1 MTTPPELQPIFE
13 RYVTVAFASLTKD
26 NTAITMPLTP
36 YVGTS
41 GTLDVSTG
49 LTYPTKAE
57 RARRNPNVA
66 LLYFDA
72 KGSGINKPL
81 TVLVQGKAAVRDRD
95 LQANTNRYIHDSLS
109 KVPAALKGMPRFIV
123 KSMGWYFTR
132 IYIETTPAHIYW
144 WEMGKEDA
152 APNEWHAPA
161 DMVYPA
167 SDPAPQGSAPGSWKE
182 APLDWKTGA
191 QAAVARLGLP
201 VLSTSSDSGYPVM
214 MRAKSVRLTDTG
226 FLLDMPKGMVFPQR
240 GAGTVTFSYHP
251 ETFTGQ
257 LNAAFRGTASG
268 DGTQMSFAIER
279 QLSDWS
285 AGGDNRLA
293 GMFEFM
299 KASLSLRPR
308 LAAESAR
315 RGQPVPQINL
325 P

>member
-1 MTTPPELQPIFE
+1 MTTLPELQPIFE
-13 RYVTVAFASLTKD
+13 RYITVAFSSLTKD

-36 YVGTS
+36 YVGST

-66 LLYFDA
+66 LLYFDP
-72 KGSGINKPL
+72 KGSGVSKPL
-81 TVLVQGKAAVRDRD
+81 TVLVQGKAAVRDHN
-95 LQANTNRYIHDSLS
+95 LQANTNRYIHDSLA
-109 KVPAALKGMPRFIV
+109 KIPAAMKGMPRFIM
-123 KSMGWYFTR
+123 KSMGWYFAR

-144 WEMGKEDA
+144 WEMGKEDL
-152 APNEWHAPA
+152 APNEWHAP
-161 DMVYPA
+161 DYMTYPV
-167 SDPAPQGSAPGSWKE
+167 SDPAPQGNVPSGWKE

-191 QAAVARLGLP
+191 KSAVEHLGLP
-201 VLSTSSDSGYPVM
+201 ILSINSEDGYPVM
-214 MRAKSVRLTDTG
+214 MRAKSVRLTETG
-226 FLLDMPKGMVFPQR
+226 FVLDMPKGITFPQY
-240 GAGTVTFSYHP
+240 GSGTVTFSYHP

-257 LNAAFRGTASG
+257 LNAAFRGVASG
-268 DGTQMSFAIER
+268 NGTQINFAIQR

-299 KASLSLRPR
+299 KASLSLRSR

-315 RGQPVPQINL
+315 RGQPVPQVNL